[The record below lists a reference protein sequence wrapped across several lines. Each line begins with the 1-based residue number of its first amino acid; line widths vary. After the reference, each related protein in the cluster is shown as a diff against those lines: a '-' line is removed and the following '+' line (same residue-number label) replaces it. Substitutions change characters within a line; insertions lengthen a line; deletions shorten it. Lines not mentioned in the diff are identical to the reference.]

1 MLELVAIP
9 TLGDI
14 PDPGIKFASLVSS
27 TFTPNAAVKP
37 QGGFFITCATGEGHR
52 TKKWRYEALTNH
64 RNCTSAVLKPNS
76 FGVGFQIN
84 WQQYYLI

>member
-1 MLELVAIP
+1 MRVGVCSVAPLCLTLCDPMDCSLPVFSAHGIFQATMLELVAIP

-37 QGGFFITCATGEGHR
+37 QVGSLSLVPLGKATE
-52 TKKWRYEALTNH
+52 
-64 RNCTSAVLKPNS
+64 
-76 FGVGFQIN
+76 
-84 WQQYYLI
+84 